1 VTYRISVDRDVCM
14 SSGKCV
20 ADAPDVFRFDDDE
33 IAEIVPG
40 ATQPSDE
47 RILDLARACPA
58 GALVVTD
65 VDSGEEIDVG

>member
-1 VTYRISVDRDVCM
+1 VSYRISVDSAVCM

-40 ATQPSDE
+40 ATQPADE

-65 VDSGEEIDVG
+65 VDSGEEIDVD